1 MKRFYAYFSSYAGL
15 SRLPGLKRL
24 RESCTRTNFWKGIVS
39 FLILLLAGFAFAS
52 PAYALAPSA
61 DTNRFINDVDKCIIA
76 DCSNKAWYTTDSIFG
91 IMNVFIGGVG
101 GGSKLAASPFYNEKS
116 AVAQLSNIVLAMYS
130 TPPADLALWFQ
141 DTGRSLGFL
150 PQKVEAQGI
159 GFTGLSPLLPI
170 WRAFRN
176 ISYALLALVMVIIGF
191 MVMFRRKIDP
201 KTVVTV
207 QNALPKIVLALL
219 LITFSYAIAA
229 FFIDLMYLV
238 MAIIINLIVSNS
250 GGALGADTAQ
260 KYISGGLGTVA
271 GALFGGG
278 WSSIDDLI
286 KLLMF
291 YDSPAGSAPWFAT
304 WIPTVLTLGLYPAA
318 VSIIV
323 TFIVAIAILFGL
335 IRIVF
340 MLITAYIQVIVAVL
354 IAPFQL
360 MTEAL
365 PGSTSFN
372 SWARNLFA
380 SLSVFPVTAAMLL
393 VGTMLTRENA
403 GHIWTPPLLSGTL
416 GAGANGVSGLIGLG
430 FLLTIPNIA
439 NAIKEALKA
448 KAPIEAGLGAIL
460 GPLGT
465 GVGQAFQYG
474 YQGSFVASTFL
485 HKPQPSTPLQ
495 RQTAAGKSGVGGVLG
510 GEGK

>member
-1 MKRFYAYFSSYAGL
+1 MKRFGV
-15 SRLPGLKRL
+15 
-24 RESCTRTNFWKGIVS
+24 VS
-39 FLILLLAGFAFAS
+39 FLILLLAGFAFTA
-52 PAYALAPSA
+52 PVYALDPGT
-61 DTNRFINDVDKCIIA
+61 DTKTFIEAVDKCTTT
-76 DCSNKAWYTTDSIFG
+76 DCSNKQWYTTDSIFG

-101 GGSKLAASPFYNEKS
+101 GGSEVAASPFYNGKS
-116 AVAQLSNIVLAMYS
+116 AVASLNNIVMAMYT

-150 PQKVEAQGI
+150 PKKVEAQGI
-159 GFTGLSPLLPI
+159 GFSGLSPLLPI

-207 QNALPKIVLALL
+207 QNALPKIVLALV

-238 MAIIINLIVSNS
+238 MAIVINLIVSNS
-250 GGALGADTAQ
+250 GGALEGDTTQ
-260 KYISGGLGTVA
+260 KYISGGLGTVI

-291 YDSPAGSAPWFAT
+291 YDSPAGSAPWFAS
-304 WIPTVLTLGLYPAA
+304 WIPTVATLGIYPAA

-323 TFIVAIAILFGL
+323 TFLVAIAILIGM

-340 MLITAYIQVIVAVL
+340 MLISAYIQVIIAVL
-354 IAPFQL
+354 VAPFQL
-360 MTEAL
+360 MTEAF
-365 PGSTSFN
+365 PGSTSFS
-372 SWARNLFA
+372 SWSKNLFVN
-380 SLSVFPVTAAMLL
+380 LSVFPVTAALLL
-393 VGTMLTRENA
+393 VGTMLTRANA

-416 GAGANGVSGLIGLG
+416 GEASNGVSGLIGLG
-430 FLLTIPNIA
+430 ILLTIPSIVNS
-439 NAIKEALKA
+439 IKETLKTKAIFGIGGAFGPAGGIAMQGLSIGSMVFSHKVQKEQADALA
-448 KAPIEAGLGAIL
+448 KLAQSIKGGQ
-460 GPLGT
+460 T
-465 GVGQAFQYG
+465 G
-474 YQGSFVASTFL
+474 
-485 HKPQPSTPLQ
+485 
-495 RQTAAGKSGVGGVLG
+495 AAGSATSLLTPTKDSHG
-510 GEGK
+510 